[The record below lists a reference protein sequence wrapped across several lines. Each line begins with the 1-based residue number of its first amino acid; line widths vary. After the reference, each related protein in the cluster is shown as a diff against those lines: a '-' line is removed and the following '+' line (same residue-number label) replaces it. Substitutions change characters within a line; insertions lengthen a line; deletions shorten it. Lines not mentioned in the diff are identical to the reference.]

1 MVGRFGWEEFTVLL
15 PGTDG
20 DCRIAERLR
29 SSAGL
34 LSVAASPT
42 TDARISVTVGE

>member
-15 PGTDG
+15 PVTDG
-20 DCRIAERLR
+20 DGACRIAERLR
-29 SSAGL
+29 SGAGL

-42 TDARISVTVGE
+42 TDAASASR